1 MNHGI
6 RSKSRTHPML
16 TTLLILVSAIGVVR
30 PVSTQ
35 PPSGQAS
42 PRSTLPR
49 PASLN
54 RVKPLTE
61 GEKLV
66 YNVSWSN
73 IPAAA
78 RLELE
83 TGAKGLYHGR
93 ESHLIQTRVLT
104 LNEGWSVFG
113 EIDNQYS
120 SYIDPRSYLP
130 HRLVSSLRQGR
141 VNAQQQELLVS
152 IDQAQATAT
161 FSATLGATMGD
172 GIRMAIPSSTFDFS
186 SLLLALRTADLT
198 NVGRTRYNVLFDHQ
212 LLEIDIELVERRQ
225 LSIQSGAFN
234 AICLRLSPRGQGRY
248 RTILWMSDDAERT
261 PLLIRA
267 GTSLGEV
274 RAELT
279 GATVVARSKSG
290 PVGLAA
296 SGPAN
301 FVPPFD
307 VGERLAYN
315 ISWGNFINVGRAS
328 FEVRQ
333 MGTLN
338 SQNVLELFG
347 EASSSGPIRSLITV
361 NEQITS
367 FVLAD
372 RLIPV
377 RTDLRLREG
386 KRNKSDTALFNHA
399 ERTATLNNGTVVPI
413 QPGTLD
419 LIALFYNIRAAEV
432 KPGETRQFNLL
443 DANNRPRTIS
453 VRGLLLERIASP
465 TGPRNS
471 TRIEVLSA
479 QNEVIAIGWISADRQ
494 RLPLQFSARTRF
506 GEIKFRLVSTTT
518 N

>member
-130 HRLVSSLRQGR
+130 HRLVSSLLQGR

-172 GIRMAIPSSTFDFS
+172 GIRMAIPSSTFDLS
-186 SLLLALRTADLT
+186 SLLLALRTGACILPNAFAAYPSWRLHSWDRF
-198 NVGRTRYNVLFDHQ
+198 VIPKPFGRLICAYGEPIQPPENRSAEA
-212 LLEIDIELVERRQ
+212 LEATRRQ
-225 LSIQSGAFN
+225 LDHA
-234 AICLRLSPRGQGRY
+234 
-248 RTILWMSDDAERT
+248 
-261 PLLIRA
+261 
-267 GTSLGEV
+267 
-274 RAELT
+274 
-279 GATVVARSKSG
+279 
-290 PVGLAA
+290 
-296 SGPAN
+296 
-301 FVPPFD
+301 
-307 VGERLAYN
+307 
-315 ISWGNFINVGRAS
+315 
-328 FEVRQ
+328 
-333 MGTLN
+333 LN
-338 SQNVLELFG
+338 SL
-347 EASSSGPIRSLITV
+347 
-361 NEQITS
+361 
-367 FVLAD
+367 
-372 RLIPV
+372 
-377 RTDLRLREG
+377 
-386 KRNKSDTALFNHA
+386 H
-399 ERTATLNNGTVVPI
+399 
-413 QPGTLD
+413 
-419 LIALFYNIRAAEV
+419 
-432 KPGETRQFNLL
+432 
-443 DANNRPRTIS
+443 
-453 VRGLLLERIASP
+453 ERIE
-465 TGPRNS
+465 R
-471 TRIEVLSA
+471 RIGD
-479 QNEVIAIGWISADRQ
+479 IG
-494 RLPLQFSARTRF
+494 
-506 GEIKFRLVSTTT
+506 G
-518 N
+518 